1 MTMLVGRNAAG
12 KSNFLD
18 ALGFVADSLTSS
30 LDHALRTRGGL
41 NEVRRKSTGHPR
53 NISID
58 LEFSLD
64 RKLVTYGFEI
74 SAEERGSFQVKKEKA
89 SIQEEAAAPIAFHRE
104 AGRLIVNTSR
114 TGVPYPPML
123 ADRLYLVAMSG
134 FPEFRP
140 VFDALTAMG
149 FYNLDPRR
157 MKELVS
163 PDAGELLHRDGSNI
177 ASVIARLEAKE
188 PELLERI
195 CEYLGQIVP
204 GIQGVER
211 VTLGPS
217 ETIQF
222 KQPVAGSPN
231 PWRFYATNMS
241 DGTLRVLGALVAAS
255 QLAQSHQP
263 VRLIGIEEPETALH
277 PAATGHLMN
286 ALGEL
291 GTAQIVLTTHS
302 PDLLDHADFE
312 SGKASLLAVES
323 IDGVTHLGRIDS
335 AGVQAIQEKLYTAGE
350 LLRLDQLQPD
360 PADLKRQE
368 QLRFT
373 F

>member
-1 MTMLVGRNAAG
+1 MTILVGRNAAG

-30 LDHALRTRGGL
+30 LDYALRTRGGL
-41 NEVRRKSTGHPR
+41 GAVTRKSPSNPGD
-53 NISID
+53 ISIE

-64 RKLVTYGFEI
+64 RKLITYGFEI
-74 SAEERGSFQVKKEKA
+74 SGEERGSFQVKKEKA
-89 SIQEEAAAPIAFHRE
+89 SILEDGNRIAFHRE
-104 AGRLIVNTSR
+104 AGRLTVKPLR
-114 TGVPYPPML
+114 AGVPNPPML
-123 ADRLYLVAMSG
+123 EDRLYLVAMSG
-134 FPEFRP
+134 YPEFRP

-157 MKELVS
+157 MRELVS

-222 KQPVAGSPN
+222 KQPLAGSPT
-231 PWRFYATNMS
+231 PWRFYAANMS
-241 DGTLRVLGALVAAS
+241 DGTLRVLGALVATS

-335 AGVQAIQEKLYTAGE
+335 AGVQAIQEKLFTAGE

-360 PADLKRQE
+360 SSDLKRQKE
-368 QLRFT
+368 LRFT